1 MILKSPF
8 GFSHEHYSDANGFA
22 STLPYAFSP
31 SLCLLVLFLV
41 SPTPSFSVHDTC
53 KSLYG

>member
-41 SPTPSFSVHDTC
+41 SPAPSFSVHDTC
-53 KSLYG
+53 KSL